1 MYGPSTVGV
10 RVLYGLSTLKKGLI
24 RVNTAKYGLSTKN
37 RPSKGQTHQTMN
49 HKRNGKIARLPEEV
63 REMINQNLRAGQS
76 YPAILE
82 QLQALGHPGFKLN
95 NLSGWFQGGYQDWD
109 RARQQAET
117 LKTERE
123 FALQIVK
130 EKGAGTLQA
139 ASVELASLQLFKLLS
154 RFDVEALQAEL
165 EPSSK
170 QYGEL
175 LAMFSRLMHRTLELQ
190 KFKLLSDQREEELNG
205 GPGRGERGIPP
216 EKLEYIKSQLRLL
229 A

>member
-1 MYGPSTVGV
+1 
-10 RVLYGLSTLKKGLI
+10 
-24 RVNTAKYGLSTKN
+24 
-37 RPSKGQTHQTMN
+37 MN
-49 HKRNGKIARLPEEV
+49 NKRNGKIARLPDEV
-63 REMINQNLRAGQS
+63 REMVNQNLKNGVS
-76 YPAILE
+76 YPKLLE
-82 QLQALGHPGFKLN
+82 QLHGLGHPDISAN
-95 NLSGWFQGGYQDWD
+95 NLSAWFQGGYQDWERGKQQTESLKEE
-109 RARQQAET
+109 RAYA
-117 LKTERE
+117 LKVVE
-123 FALQIVK
+123 

>member
-1 MYGPSTVGV
+1 MK
-10 RVLYGLSTLKKGLI
+10 R
-24 RVNTAKYGLSTKN
+24 R
-37 RPSKGQTHQTMN
+37 
-49 HKRNGKIARLPEEV
+49 RNGIIAKLPDDV
-63 REMINQNLRAGQS
+63 RETVNQKLRDGAEYGAIVEHLAG
-76 YPAILE
+76 
-82 QLQALGHPGFKLN
+82 LGHPGASPRN
-95 NLSGWFQGGYQDWD
+95 ICNWFQGGYQDWE
-109 RARQQAET
+109 REQKHLEALQA
-117 LKTERE
+117 ERE
-123 FALQIVK
+123 FALQVVK